1 MFMWSSEILNK
12 IKKNLYFIILSLIFV
27 LAIFLRVK
35 TYLFGRIL
43 WHDECSLAA
52 NILERNFW
60 GFFQPLGYD
69 QKAPA
74 IFMMLN
80 KVFSYLGISELNLKF
95 VSFVSGLG
103 AVWIFYL
110 ISKNMFKNKLSL
122 VVANFLFAINYQLIY
137 WSQKL
142 KQYSFD
148 VFLYLVGVFIF
159 SKLDLSKIGY
169 KKCLLFSFLSLVLIL
184 TSFPCAFVVGAYIV
198 YCLLNRADIK
208 KLSCFVF
215 PLWLTCLIYY
225 LIFLNP
231 SQKSW
236 VSTYYKYWGEG
247 FVNSNVTGIFAMFKE
262 NFNFFF
268 TPNNFVLFGMILF
281 IIGLILF
288 IKNQN
293 KTVSIIL
300 WSFPFLILA
309 SVMQIYPIWQ
319 RAALYLLPV
328 SILFMVKPLDSVS
341 KTKKIKSFVI
351 VALLVVCFAKYDFSY
366 VKSFFN
372 PNIFLKTDG
381 LTVFP
386 KLIERFDDKK
396 DVLVINSTIKADFV
410 YYSTI
415 YKFHPKKVVL
425 FPVYRYD
432 KEHYYQLLNNLP
444 KHYNYWFVYGWE
456 YSHRKEDLQ
465 NNIFHHLQT
474 YIQVKHL
481 KVLEEYENNNS
492 RLLKVKF

>member
-1 MFMWSSEILNK
+1 MER
-12 IKKNLYFIILSLIFV
+12 IKKNFYFVVIGLIFLLAFV
-27 LAIFLRVK
+27 LRIK
-35 TYLFGRIL
+35 TYFFGRIL

-52 NILERNFW
+52 NILERNFL

-80 KVFSYLGISELNLKF
+80 KGVSYFGISELHLKL
-95 VSFVSGLG
+95 VSFLSGLG
-103 AVWIFYL
+103 AVVIFYL
-110 ISKNMFKNKLSL
+110 ISNKVFTTKLTV

-148 VFLYLVGVFIF
+148 VFLYFVSVWFF
-159 SKLDLSKIGY
+159 SKLDLGKISY
-169 KKCLLFSFLSLVLIL
+169 KKCLLFSFLSLLLIL
-184 TSFPCAFVVGAYIV
+184 ASFPCAFVVGAYIV
-198 YCLLNRADIK
+198 YCLLNRANIK
-208 KLSCFVF
+208 KLSCFVL
-215 PLWLTCLIYY
+215 PLGLTCLTYY

-231 SQKSW
+231 SQKNW
-236 VSTYYKYWGEG
+236 VNVYYKYWGSG
-247 FVNSNVTGIFAMFKE
+247 FVNSNIASIFAMSKE

-268 TPNNFVLFGMILF
+268 IPNNFVLFGIILF
-281 IIGLILF
+281 VFGLILF

-309 SVMQIYPIWQ
+309 SVLQIYPIWQ

-328 SILFMVKPLDSVS
+328 SILFMVKPLDLIS
-341 KTKKIKSFVI
+341 KGKKLKSIVI
-351 VALLVVCFAKYDFSY
+351 IALLLVCFAKYDFSY
-366 VKSFFN
+366 INSFFE

-381 LTVFP
+381 LAIFP
-386 KLIERFDDKK
+386 KLVKRFDNKNDI
-396 DVLVINSTIKADFV
+396 LVINSTTKADFV

-415 YKFHPKKVVL
+415 YKFKPKTVGII
-425 FPVYRYD
+425 PIAQYD
-432 KEHYYQLLNNLP
+432 EKYYHNLLNNLP
-444 KHYNYWFVYGWE
+444 KGQNYWFVYGWE

-465 NNIFHHLQT
+465 NNIFNHLQT
-474 YIQVKHL
+474 YIQAKHL
-481 KVLEEYENNNS
+481 KVLEKYENNNS
-492 RLLKVKF
+492 LLLKVKF